1 MTWLLLA
8 SVSERDLVSLVA
20 RLADVF
26 DALVSVLL
34 RLSVVEW
41 LLEAFRLAFS
51 DLAEVDDE
59 LTFEA
64 EFSVSAD
71 WLALLDVLAAV
82 LALPLVVLL
91 DDPPLAAV
99 RVSVEEPPVDEVAPP
114 PEALLV
120 CDELP
125 DDAALLGGLRM
136 ETVGVLAVAPVALV
150 DAVLLLV
157 FARLADALSV
167 SEADL
172 TLLAL
177 CELFADAA
185 RVAASDLLEL
195 VVKLFVLVSLLLC
208 ELLEERLRVSVELL
222 VSVSLCEWVA
232 SSWLFAPRL

>member
-59 LTFEA
+59 VTFEA

-82 LALPLVVLL
+82 LAVPLVVLV

-99 RVSVEEPPVDEVAPP
+99 RVSVEVPPVDEVAPP

-136 ETVGVLAVAPVALV
+136 ETVGVAAPVVLV

-157 FARLADALSV
+157 LARFADALSV

-177 CELFADAA
+177 FALFADVAS
-185 RVAASDLLEL
+185 VAANDLLEL
-195 VVKLFVLVSLLLC
+195 VVKLFVLVSLLLR

-222 VSVSLCEWVA
+222 VSVSLCERVA

>member
-1 MTWLLLA
+1 
-8 SVSERDLVSLVA
+8 
-20 RLADVF
+20 
-26 DALVSVLL
+26 
-34 RLSVVEW
+34 
-41 LLEAFRLAFS
+41 LLEALRLAFS

-71 WLALLDVLAAV
+71 WWALLAVLAAV
-82 LALPLVVLL
+82 LAVPLVVLD

-99 RVSVEEPPVDEVAPP
+99 RVSVEVPPVAEVAPP

-136 ETVGVLAVAPVALV
+136 ETVGVLVVAPVALV
-150 DAVLLLV
+150 EAVLLLV
-157 FARLADALSV
+157 LALLADALSV

-177 CELFADAA
+177 FALFADVAS
-185 RVAASDLLEL
+185 VAANDLLEL
-195 VVKLFVLVSLLLC
+195 VVKLSVSVSLWLFEWLK
-208 ELLEERLRVSVELL
+208 EALRVFEELL
-222 VSVSLCEWVA
+222 VSVSLCE
-232 SSWLFAPRL
+232 